1 LILKKEE
8 KERLVIQLAMEV
20 KSTKTMAKLLHVPL
34 KDIGTIIRNYNGE
47 ETEYQNKTLSVTS
60 KDFQMFKEGKSRVDV
75 EIELDIESYET
86 ISVFHDYL
94 QFINLDRLVTTYQ
107 YLGINLSK
115 FLELFDMMKEKGIV
129 TQPATHGKVC
139 SVNGKTC
146 KVGGRI
152 KISQHAI

>member
-1 LILKKEE
+1 
-8 KERLVIQLAMEV
+8 
-20 KSTKTMAKLLHVPL
+20 
-34 KDIGTIIRNYNGE
+34 
-47 ETEYQNKTLSVTS
+47 
-60 KDFQMFKEGKSRVDV
+60 MFKEGKGRVDV
-75 EIELDIESYET
+75 EIELDIESYEA

-94 QFINLDRLVTTYQ
+94 QLINLDRLVTTYQ
-107 YLGINLSK
+107 YMGNNLSK

-129 TQPATHGKVC
+129 TQPASHGKVC